1 MSSLE
6 EKRESGS
13 ALMVIGWLMMLFAF
27 LVMFFQPA
35 ALKLGET
42 RFGIIAACLGVAGL
56 ILSVVGVAIRRR
68 NR

>member
-1 MSSLE
+1 
-6 EKRESGS
+6 
-13 ALMVIGWLMMLFAF
+13 
-27 LVMFFQPA
+27 MFFQPA

>member
-1 MSSLE
+1 LE